1 MKKILFTLVLLL
13 TLASCGHKD
22 KTAETTVAT
31 VNIDKSKT
39 AVIYFHSNH
48 RCATCMAVE
57 EVAKQSVL
65 NTDVPFYSID
75 ITLES
80 SKALMKEYNIGTQ
93 TLLVVKGDKQ
103 QNHTS
108 SAFMYARSKPEKV
121 VKELQTAIAK
131 L

>member
-1 MKKILFTLVLLL
+1 MKKILFALILLF
-13 TLASCGHKD
+13 TVASCGHKD
-22 KTAETTVAT
+22 KIAETTVAA
-31 VNIDKSKT
+31 VNIDKSKS

-57 EVAKQSVL
+57 DVAKKSVL
-65 NTDVPFYSID
+65 DTDVPFYSVD
-75 ITLES
+75 IALES

-93 TLLVVKGDKQ
+93 TLLITKGDEQ

-121 VKELQTAIAK
+121 VKELQTAIAN